1 MPNASAWII
10 ALLACGSAGLF
21 GFALWSH
28 FVERARLRRRLASA
42 QAQGGRGDFG
52 PAQAG
57 AGVIDVETF
66 GFGDAAKRELRKKL
80 IGAGFFGPDAVTI
93 FVLAK
98 ILFAVTLPVLVHAG
112 LTRSADLHPI
122 AKTGLLGLSFLFAW
136 YAADGWLARRRRM
149 LEERFRLD
157 FPDFLDLLVVCADAG
172 LSLEA
177 SLERIT
183 LELEGRRPE
192 LHHNLL
198 LLGAEMRAGRG
209 TIEALKFFAERLGI
223 EEARALVV
231 LLRQSMELGTDIAQ
245 ALRTF
250 SDEMREKRASRAEEK
265 AHALPVKLVIPLAL
279 FVFPV
284 ILIVIMTPLGIRI
297 ASALK

>member
-1 MPNASAWII
+1 MTNESRWII
-10 ALLACGSAGLF
+10 ALLIFGSAALF
-21 GFALWSH
+21 GYAVWSH
-28 FVERARLRRRLASA
+28 LAERARLRRRLSTARTE
-42 QAQGGRGDFG
+42 G
-52 PAQAG
+52 G
-57 AGVIDVETF
+57 AGRFDAARDMESVIDVETF
-66 GFGDAAKRELRKKL
+66 GFGDAAKRELRRKL
-80 IGAGFFGPDAVTI
+80 VGAGFFGPDAVTV

-98 ILFAVTLPVLVHAG
+98 ILVAVALPLLVHAA
-112 LTRSADLHPI
+112 LTQNAELHPI
-122 AKTGLLGLSFLFAW
+122 AKAALLGLSFLFAW
-136 YAADGWLARRRRM
+136 YAADGWLARRKRM
-149 LEERFRLD
+149 LEERFRLA
-157 FPDFLDLLVVCADAG
+157 FPDLLDLLVVCVDAG

-177 SLERIT
+177 ALERIT
-183 LELEGRRPE
+183 QELEGRQPQ
-192 LHHNLL
+192 LHRNLL

-209 TIEALKFFAERLGI
+209 TVEALKVFAERLGI

-231 LLRQSMELGTDIAQ
+231 LLRQSAELGTDIAL

-297 ASALK
+297 AAALK